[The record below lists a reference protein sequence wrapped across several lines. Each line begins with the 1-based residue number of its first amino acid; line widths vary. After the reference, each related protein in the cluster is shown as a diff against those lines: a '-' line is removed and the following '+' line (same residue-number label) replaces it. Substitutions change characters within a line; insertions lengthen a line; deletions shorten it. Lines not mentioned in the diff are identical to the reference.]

1 MSRLSAAQPVPQEK
15 LPAAGAVVE
24 ARGDAADAAATPPSR
39 KARRSAPKQTRKSA
53 APKKGGK
60 PALRRERI
68 RAKKPRKIA
77 ALRMD
82 DPDWPWPLHLCEMRQ
97 PIWKLQRSY
106 RSKRLWNRSQGIT
119 GPDEAYRAILREWRE
134 ENGY

>member
-1 MSRLSAAQPVPQEK
+1 MPHFGTPPAPQVI

-24 ARGDAADAAATPPSR
+24 ARGDSGDTAAKPPSS
-39 KARRSAPKQTRKSA
+39 KARRNAPKQKRKSA
-53 APKKGGK
+53 APKKTRKGGK

-68 RAKKPRKIA
+68 RVKKPRKIT

-97 PIWKLQRSY
+97 PIWN
-106 RSKRLWNRSQGIT
+106 RL
-119 GPDEAYRAILREWRE
+119 EAADVLPVESPLKPAPGHHLAR
-134 ENGY
+134 